1 MITMWK
7 QIFQNVASGLRTD
20 LLRDSSDDSKHL
32 VVLSQWY
39 PPEHHIYAPDVA
51 AAAQQQGYRVTV
63 ITGYPNRPGGKLHPG
78 YKQRFSHTEIIDGV
92 TVRRVPLVI
101 NHSHNALE
109 RVANFLSFS
118 LSALTATSTIKD
130 ADVIY
135 AYGTP
140 ATAAI
145 PAQLWRKFY
154 GIPYVLHVQDLWP
167 ESVTGSGMLGNGW
180 LNKTAGAVLNLWLRR
195 LYGNASKL
203 LTLSP
208 GMAQLLIDRGHR
220 ADQCVIVYNWAEEDT
235 LQLKPA
241 ETFSSTGLK
250 LLYAG
255 NLGPMQDLETAIEA
269 ARKLEDH
276 RDFEF
281 KIAGEG
287 VAEESLRAAAEGA
300 RSVKFLGNLSHEE
313 VARRYLEADFQ
324 LVTLKDLPIFRTTI
338 PSKLQVSL
346 ASGVPV
352 ITTVA
357 GDVANLVL
365 KHQAGIVAE
374 PENPESLAK
383 AITRAYAM
391 TAAERA
397 QMGINA
403 RKLYEQLMSHEAG
416 TTRIVSIFNDLTD
429 QHARKVLVKE
439 MS

>member
-300 RSVKFLGNLSHEE
+300 RSVKFLAISAMKKSHDDIL
-313 VARRYLEADFQ
+313 RR
-324 LVTLKDLPIFRTTI
+324 I
-338 PSKLQVSL
+338 SSW
-346 ASGVPV
+346 
-352 ITTVA
+352 
-357 GDVANLVL
+357 
-365 KHQAGIVAE
+365 
-374 PENPESLAK
+374 
-383 AITRAYAM
+383 
-391 TAAERA
+391 
-397 QMGINA
+397 
-403 RKLYEQLMSHEAG
+403 
-416 TTRIVSIFNDLTD
+416 
-429 QHARKVLVKE
+429 
-439 MS
+439 

>member
-1 MITMWK
+1 MITMLK

-20 LLRDSSDDSKHL
+20 LLRGASDDSKHL

-78 YKQRFSHTEIIDGV
+78 YKQRFNHSEIIDGV
-92 TVRRVPLVI
+92 TVRRVPLMI

-109 RVANFLSFS
+109 RIANFLSFS

-130 ADVIY
+130 ADVVY

-145 PAQLWRKFY
+145 PAQLWRKLY

-180 LNKTAGAVLNLWLRR
+180 LNKTAGAALNLWLKR

-203 LTLSP
+203 LALSP

-220 ADQCVIVYNWAEEDT
+220 ADQCAIVYNWAEEDT
-235 LQLKPA
+235 LHLKAA

-255 NLGPMQDLETAIEA
+255 NLGPMQDLETAIAA

-287 VAEESLRAAAEGA
+287 VAEQSLRAAAEGA
-300 RSVKFLGNLSHEE
+300 QSVKFLGNLSHEE
-313 VARRYLEADFQ
+313 VAQRYLEADFQ
-324 LVTLKDLPIFRTTI
+324 LVTLKDLPVFRTTI

-439 MS
+439 IS